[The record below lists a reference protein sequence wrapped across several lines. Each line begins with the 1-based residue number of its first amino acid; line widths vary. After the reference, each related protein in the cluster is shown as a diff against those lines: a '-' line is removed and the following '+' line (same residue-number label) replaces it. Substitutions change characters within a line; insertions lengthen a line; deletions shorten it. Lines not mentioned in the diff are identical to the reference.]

1 MHTSFSNWGA
11 TGWLLAEARCNQ
23 ISGPRFKK
31 PLGLQM
37 YLTKG
42 AWLAQ
47 VGS

>member
-11 TGWLLAEARCNQ
+11 TGWLLTEARCNQ
-23 ISGPRFKK
+23 ISGFKK
-31 PLGLQM
+31 PPGLQM